1 MAEPAVVA
9 LVKCENYE
17 EREVYHAVKQ
27 AVALLG
33 GWAAFIRPEEKLLL
47 KPNLLKRAEPA
58 AAVTTHPAVMKAVAV
73 LLREEGY
80 DRISYG
86 DSPGAQSMEA
96 VARSAGLAQAAA
108 ETGLEAADFSQ
119 SSPMEY
125 DGVSFAICRG
135 VREADAIINLPK
147 MKTHAL
153 ERITGAVKNLY
164 GCVGGFQKAVGH
176 TQYPDAISFAGMLA
190 KLAAAVK
197 PRLHIMDGVVA
208 MEGNG
213 PGSGD
218 PVPMKVILAS
228 ADPYAL
234 DQVFC
239 HLIGLDPALVPT
251 NAYAAGGEP
260 VIRTAGGDITAAE
273 AFQQY
278 GRSGFRVD
286 RSESLQFN
294 VGPVDWILKNLRQR
308 PVILKERCKSCRV
321 CVESCPLKDKALKM
335 QGQYPVYDYQ
345 ACIRC
350 YCCQEMCP
358 HKAIGLHQ
366 PWLGRVLAGKWRS

>member
-1 MAEPAVVA
+1 MSESAVVA
-9 LVKCENYE
+9 LVKCESYDE
-17 EREVYHAVKQ
+17 KEVYTAVKQ
-27 AVALLG
+27 AVSLLG
-33 GWAAFIRPEEKLLL
+33 GWAAFVSPAEKLLL

-58 AAVTTHPAVMKAVAV
+58 AAVTTHPAVLKAVAL
-73 LLREEGY
+73 LLREEGCEK
-80 DRISYG
+80 ISYG
-86 DSPGAQSMEA
+86 DSPGAQSMET
-96 VARSAGLAQAAA
+96 VARGAGLAQAA
-108 ETGLEAADFSQ
+108 EEMGLEAADFSQ
-119 SSPMEY
+119 TRVMEQE
-125 DGVSFAICRG
+125 GVSFAICQG
-135 VREADAIINLPK
+135 VWEADAIINLPK

-164 GCVGGFQKAVGH
+164 GCIGGFQKAIGH
-176 TQYPDAISFAGMLA
+176 TQYPDAVSFAGMLA

-239 HLIGLDPALVPT
+239 RLIDLDPALVPT
-251 NAYAAGGEP
+251 NAYAAGGQA
-260 VIRTAGGDITAAE
+260 VIRTVDGDITAAE
-273 AFQQY
+273 AFHKY

-286 RSESLQFN
+286 RSDSLQFN

-308 PVILKERCKSCRV
+308 PVILKERCKSCRI

-335 QGQYPVYDYQ
+335 QGKYPVYDYGV
-345 ACIRC
+345 CIRC

-366 PWLGRVLAGKWRS
+366 PWLGRVLAGKWSR